1 MGSLIDKSVL
11 LLNEFIY
18 ANEGKPMEIA
28 QVVDVTQII
37 MKDYTYNSIMSDYV
51 MYWKIINDTLSQIRK
66 DSLKPKCVTT
76 YIHFLST
83 PRCS

>member
-1 MGSLIDKSVL
+1 MIKSCLIMLCIV
-11 LLNEFIY
+11 
-18 ANEGKPMEIA
+18 
-28 QVVDVTQII
+28 
-37 MKDYTYNSIMSDYV
+37 
-51 MYWKIINDTLSQIRK
+51 INDILSQIRK